1 MKKMKF
7 RMLGETEI
15 QEMTY
20 ENMDEIIS
28 YYYLP
33 ETATERVWSNE
44 WEEWIE
50 LGEEFYWVDEDPMPA
65 YDDAME
71 WIIEEVIQLETGDFE
86 DDWM

>member
-33 ETATERVWSNE
+33 ETATERVWSSE

-50 LGEEFYWVDEDPMPA
+50 PGEEFYWVDEDPMPA
-65 YDDAME
+65 YPDAME
-71 WIIEEVIQLETGDFE
+71 WIIEEVIQLEAGDFE
-86 DDWM
+86 DEWM